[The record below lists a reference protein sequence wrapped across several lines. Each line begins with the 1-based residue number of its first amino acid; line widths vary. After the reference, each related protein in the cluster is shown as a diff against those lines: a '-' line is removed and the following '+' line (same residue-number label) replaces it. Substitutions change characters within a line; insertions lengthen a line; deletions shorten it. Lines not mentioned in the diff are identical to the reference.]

1 MHAPA
6 GDWSGLV
13 VFCAATSWDGNR
25 FPDQHMAER
34 LARFAPVLY
43 VDPPLSVLARWRTP
57 ELADRLHAPPVELIS
72 AGLCRTTPIGPPAGG
87 RRGIRP
93 LTDLST
99 RRAIRRAVRQLGDPE
114 VHAVVAASF
123 APVFGACGERRRVFY
138 STDDFVAGAE
148 LLKVDR
154 RALLRHESRQL
165 RSVDTVVVCSPGLE
179 ERYRAMGVEPV
190 LVPNGCDHEL
200 FAATDDAPLPT
211 DVDLEPPIAG
221 FVGHMTD
228 RIDVTLLEAVAARG
242 RSLLL
247 VGGPSPSFDMS
258 RLESLLARPNVA
270 WVGKKSFGELPS
282 YLRVM
287 DAGLLPYGDTAFNR
301 GSFPLKVLEY
311 LAAGRAAVST
321 PLPAVEWLDTDLV
334 DVAGTPEAFAEAV
347 DRAVARPR
355 TPEVVVERR
364 QFAARHGWSVR
375 AEEMAE
381 AIGLTPTRVP
391 VDGPG

>member
-1 MHAPA
+1 MRAA
-6 GDWSGLV
+6 DGDWSGLV

-34 LARFAPVLY
+34 LARYAPVLY
-43 VDPPLSVLARWRTP
+43 VDPPLTALARWRAP
-57 ELADRLHAPPVELIS
+57 ELAGRLHAPPVEVVS
-72 AGLCRTTPIGPPAGG
+72 PGLCRTTPIGPPAGG

-93 LTDLST
+93 LAELAT

-114 VHAVVAASF
+114 VHAVVAAYF
-123 APVFGACGERRRVFY
+123 APVFGLCGERRRVFY

-148 LLKVDR
+148 LLKVNR
-154 RALLRHESRQL
+154 SALLRDEARQL
-165 RSVDTVVVCSPGLE
+165 RSVDTVIVCSPGLDE
-179 ERYRAMGVEPV
+179 HYRSMGVDPV
-190 LVPNGCDHEL
+190 LVPNGCDHDL

-221 FVGHMTD
+221 FIGHMTD
-228 RIDVTLLEAVAARG
+228 RIDVALLEAVAARG

-247 VGGPSPSFDMS
+247 VGGPSPSFDMG
-258 RLESLLARPNVA
+258 RLEPLLARENVA
-270 WVGKKSFGELPS
+270 WVGRKAFDELPS

-287 DAGLLPYGDTAFNR
+287 DVGLLPYGDTAFNR
-301 GSFPLKVLEY
+301 ASFPLKVLEY

-321 PLPAVEWLDTDLV
+321 PLPAVEWLDTDLI
-334 DVAGTPEAFAEAV
+334 DVAGTPDAFADAV

-355 TPEVVVERR
+355 TPEVVAGRR